1 MSQAY
6 VQPNNPVPPLY
17 EREEY
22 DDTDFV
28 ELREMDVKFTDSV
41 YSNDLVRDA
50 LEERLRD
57 QYGDDEIAISPETGA
72 LTATFSSNQVDHFMR
87 TYTEVVQPGSYM
99 RLQDKE
105 YPVSDI
111 FFKGDDGAIGVTT
124 RSSERD
130 GLTDHT
136 TILDPITA
144 HEINVSTQCGNI
156 VEASTDAF
164 VSPAYSALEFAS
176 QSKDNAHLVEGVS
189 AEETKPQSSVYDRI
203 NAIRNMQQPQQP
215 DNGLER

>member
-28 ELREMDVKFTDSV
+28 ELREMDVKFTESV
-41 YSNDLVRDA
+41 YGNDLVRDA

-72 LTATFSSNQVDHFMR
+72 LTGMFSSNQADHFMR

-99 RLQDKE
+99 RAQDKE
-105 YPVSDI
+105 YPVGET
-111 FFKGDDGAIGVTT
+111 FFKDSDGTIGVTVE
-124 RSSERD
+124 SFEHD
-130 GLTDHT
+130 GPTDHT
-136 TILDPITA
+136 TTLDPVTA
-144 HEINVSTQCGNI
+144 HEINVAVQRGNA

-164 VSPAYSALEFAS
+164 VNPAYSALEFAS
-176 QSKDNAHLVEGVS
+176 QSKDNAHLVEGV
-189 AEETKPQSSVYDRI
+189 KPQSSVYDRV
-203 NAIRNMQQPQQP
+203 NAIRNMQQPQQL

>member
-28 ELREMDVKFTDSV
+28 ELREMDVKFTESV
-41 YSNDLVRDA
+41 YGNDLVRDA
-50 LEERLRD
+50 LEERLRA
-57 QYGDDEIAISPETGA
+57 QYGDDDIAISPETGA

-87 TYTEVVQPGSYM
+87 TYIEVVQPGSYM
-99 RLQDKE
+99 RVQDKE

-111 FFKGDDGAIGVTT
+111 FFKGDDGTIGLTT
-124 RSSERD
+124 RSSEHD
-130 GLTDHT
+130 GLTDYT
-136 TILDPITA
+136 STLDPITQ
-144 HEINVSTQCGNI
+144 HEINVSMKRGNA

-164 VSPAYSALEFAS
+164 VNPAYSALEFAS
-176 QSKDNAHLVEGVS
+176 QSKDNAHLVEGV
-189 AEETKPQSSVYDRI
+189 KPQSSVYDRV
-203 NAIRNMQQPQQP
+203 NAIRNMQHPQQP